1 MYFVGIFRQKKY
13 EIIWLS
19 SVSYLFL
26 GQSTKWF
33 DKTRQTYI
41 QKTWTT
47 ALSHMGYF
55 YHTFFYTFSDL
66 GSPSPNSLSYTDM
79 SSVSI

>member
-47 ALSHMGYF
+47 ALSQMGYF
-55 YHTFFYTFSDL
+55 YHTFFTLFQISAA
-66 GSPSPNSLSYTDM
+66 PVPIRFRYTDM